1 MNKTEA
7 MKLKKRES
15 TVIFLLILVN
25 IVLFYFLMGKVYL
38 RIDCTQGKK
47 YFISQPTVDLL
58 KKIDNK
64 LVINYYYEKRC
75 KEAQGISQVIQ
86 YVDDMLQE
94 YEAKGNGMVDY
105 RREELSFENQNH
117 LEKIAEIEKLGVK
130 KVALSQSEG
139 TESKSTLGFSG
150 IVLTYKGKTSSIGV
164 IFSDAK
170 FEYMLDV
177 EISKL
182 LGLNNG
188 RVGILVSS
196 HEKTLDKDFRYLY
209 QYVTNEY
216 SDAEVIY
223 SPGAIPEDI
232 STLLLVGGET
242 FSEFDMYKLDQFMMN
257 GGKMLMLANGV
268 KLNFQNPYG
277 PPASVTENQV
287 INMLAAYGIT
297 INHDLVGDNESYN
310 PVMQRGSIFAE
321 RMRYPMWVKVIA
333 ENINR
338 KNPIVDEFNEVNMFW
353 PSSITI
359 SDELKDKVQPLLKT
373 TNKSWSMAE
382 DFKIDVDS
390 YKYPVQEGKSQ
401 YLLACAYEGAL
412 KSFFK
417 DRDAPTP
424 PEGTELKG
432 GKISEGNGKLV
443 VIANEDFISNDFLN
457 REDEIYLILNSLDW
471 LTKDGSLIKIRNK
484 GKFSRPLNKV
494 NNLSMLNLYKNLII
508 TFTTVIIPLGF
519 IAAAI
524 GVFTSR
530 RRFRKVLEEQFA
542 EYSEQP
548 QAEETEKVEEEQNG
562 EE

>member
-1 MNKTEA
+1 MNKTET
-7 MKLKKRES
+7 MKMKKRES
-15 TVIFLLILVN
+15 TIIFLLILVN

-47 YFISQPTVDLL
+47 YSISQPTVDLL
-58 KKIDNK
+58 KKVDNK

-75 KEAQGISQVIQ
+75 KEAQGIAQVIQ

-105 RREELSFENQNH
+105 RCEELSFDNQNH

-150 IVLTYKGKTSSIGV
+150 IVLNYKGKTSSIGV

-188 RVGILVSS
+188 RIGILVSS
-196 HEKTLDKDFRYLY
+196 NDKTLDKDFRYLY

-223 SPGAIPEDI
+223 SPSAIPDDI
-232 STLLLVGGET
+232 STILLVGGET
-242 FSEFDMYKLDQFMMN
+242 FSEFDMYKLDQFMMA
-257 GGKMLMLANGV
+257 GGKMLALTNGV

-277 PPASVTENQV
+277 PPASATENQV
-287 INMLAAYGIT
+287 IDMLASYGIT
-297 INHDLVGDNESYN
+297 VNHDLVGDNLSYN

-321 RMRYPMWVKVIA
+321 RMRYPMWVKVVS

-338 KNPIVDEFNEVNMFW
+338 KNPIVDEFNEVNLFW
-353 PSSITI
+353 PSSITV

-373 TNKSWSMAE
+373 TNQSWSMSE
-382 DFKIDVDS
+382 NFKIDIDS
-390 YKYPVQEGKSQ
+390 YKYPVQDGKSQ

-417 DRDAPTP
+417 DKEAPIP
-424 PEGTELKG
+424 PEGTEMKG
-432 GKISEGNGKLV
+432 GKISEGTGKLV

-508 TFTTVIIPLGF
+508 TFTTVVIPLGF
-519 IAAAI
+519 VAAGI
-524 GVFTSR
+524 GVFASR
-530 RRFRKVLEEQFA
+530 RRFRKILEEQFTA
-542 EYSEQP
+542 DDSEQSEP
-548 QAEETEKVEEEQNG
+548 KTEETTEA
-562 EE
+562 

>member
-1 MNKTEA
+1 MNKTET
-7 MKLKKRES
+7 MKMKKRES
-15 TVIFLLILVN
+15 TIIFLLIFIN
-25 IVLFYFLMGKVYL
+25 IILFYFLMGKVYL

-47 YFISQPTVDLL
+47 YSISQPTVDLL

-75 KEAQGISQVIQ
+75 KEAQGIAQVIQ
-86 YVDDMLQE
+86 YVDDMLRE
-94 YEAKGNGMVDY
+94 YEAKSNGMVDY
-105 RREELSFENQNH
+105 RCEELSFDNQNH

-150 IVLTYKGKTSSIGV
+150 LVLSYKGKTSSIGV

-188 RVGILVSS
+188 RIGILVSS
-196 HEKTLDKDFRYLY
+196 HDRTLDKDFRYLY

-223 SPGAIPEDI
+223 SPSAIPDDI
-232 STLLLVGGET
+232 STILLVGGET
-242 FSEFDMYKLDQFMMN
+242 FSEFDMYKLDQFMMT
-257 GGKMLMLANGV
+257 GGKMLLLANGI
-268 KLNFQNPYG
+268 KLNFQNSYG
-277 PPASVTENQV
+277 PPASATDNQI
-287 INMLAAYGIT
+287 INMLSAYGIT
-297 INHDLVGDNESYN
+297 INHDLVGDNLSYN
-310 PVMQRGSIFAE
+310 PVMQRSSVFAE
-321 RMRYPMWVKVIA
+321 RMRYPLWIKVIS
-333 ENINR
+333 ENINK
-338 KNPIVDEFNEVNMFW
+338 KNPIVDDFNEVNLFW
-353 PSSITI
+353 ASSITI
-359 SDELKDKVQPLLKT
+359 SDELKDKVQPLMKT
-373 TNKSWSMAE
+373 TNRSWSME
-382 DFKIDVDS
+382 NDFKIDIDS
-390 YKYPVQEGKSQ
+390 YKYPVQDGNSQ

-424 PEGTELKG
+424 PEGTELKS
-432 GKISEGNGKLV
+432 GKISEGTGKLV

-519 IAAAI
+519 VAAGI
-524 GVFTSR
+524 GVFASR

-542 EYSEQP
+542 AEDFEQSESEN
-548 QAEETEKVEEEQNG
+548 AETTEPEG
-562 EE
+562 E

>member
-1 MNKTEA
+1 MNKTET
-7 MKLKKRES
+7 MKMKKRES
-15 TVIFLLILVN
+15 TIIFLLILVN

-38 RIDCTQGKK
+38 RVDCTQGKK
-47 YFISQPTVDLL
+47 YSISQPTVDLL

-75 KEAQGISQVIQ
+75 KETQGIAQVIQ
-86 YVDDMLQE
+86 YIDDMLRE
-94 YEAKGNGMVDY
+94 YEAKSNGMVDY
-105 RREELSFENQNH
+105 RCEELSFDNQNH
-117 LEKIAEIEKLGVK
+117 LEKIAEIEKLGIK

-150 IVLTYKGKTSSIGV
+150 IVLSYKGKTSSIGV
-164 IFSDAK
+164 IFSDTK

-182 LGLNNG
+182 LELNNG
-188 RVGILVSS
+188 RIGILVSS

-223 SPGAIPEDI
+223 SPTAIPDDI
-232 STLLLVGGET
+232 STILLVGGET
-242 FSEFDMYKLDQFMMN
+242 FSEFDMYKLDQFMMA

-287 INMLAAYGIT
+287 IDMLASYGIT
-297 INHDLVGDNESYN
+297 INHDLVGDNSSYN
-310 PVMQRGSIFAE
+310 PVMQRSSIFAE
-321 RMRYPMWVKVIA
+321 RMRYPMWIKVIS
-333 ENINR
+333 ENINK
-338 KNPIVDEFNEVNMFW
+338 KNPIVDEFNEVNLFW
-353 PSSITI
+353 ASSITI
-359 SDELKDKVQPLLKT
+359 SDDLKDKVQPLLKT
-373 TNKSWSMAE
+373 TNQSWNME
-382 DFKIDVDS
+382 DNFKIDVDS
-390 YKYPVQEGKSQ
+390 YKYPVQKGDSQ

-432 GKISEGNGKLV
+432 GKISEGTGKLV

-457 REDEIYLILNSLDW
+457 REDEIYLVLNSLDW

-508 TFTTVIIPLGF
+508 TFTTIIIPLGF
-519 IAAAI
+519 VAAGI
-524 GVFTSR
+524 GVFASR
-530 RRFRKVLEEQFA
+530 RRFRKVLEKQFA
-542 EYSEQP
+542 AEDFEQSESEN
-548 QAEETEKVEEEQNG
+548 EETTEA
-562 EE
+562 